1 MNAIFDK
8 EGQFVCVIRNTEIAK
23 ARAQEFR
30 GTYEAIEETPGSIPP
45 EFITKTIP
53 GAVIMRAGGVEW
65 VRRQP
70 FEALQSELNKVEVAA
85 QSEQVPY
92 IEISDTGKPR
102 FKDQVVKKRAKA
114 EPVDEE
120 SKQPAEPEPTT
131 DGGVIV
137 EKD

>member
-8 EGQFVCVIRNTEIAK
+8 EGQFVCVIRNTAIAK

-30 GTYEAIEETPGSIPP
+30 GTYEAIEETPGSMPP
-45 EFITKTIP
+45 EFLTKSIP

-65 VRRQP
+65 VRRAP
-70 FEALQSELNKVEVAA
+70 LEASQAER
-85 QSEQVPY
+85 VPY
-92 IEISDTGKPR
+92 IEVENGKPR
-102 FKDQVVKKRAKA
+102 FKDQVKKRVNLEPEA
-114 EPVDEE
+114 EEI
-120 SKQPAEPEPTT
+120 KQPAEPEPTT

>member
-30 GTYEAIEETPGSIPP
+30 GTYEAIEETPGSMPP
-45 EFITKTIP
+45 EFLTKSIP

-65 VRRQP
+65 VRRAP
-70 FEALQSELNKVEVAA
+70 LEASQA
-85 QSEQVPY
+85 EQVPY